1 MIELSM
7 SFILILALV
16 AVFNPKKKVSK
27 DKYDLDFTEQDK
39 INKEVNI

>member
-7 SFILILALV
+7 SFIIILALV
-16 AVFNPKKKVSK
+16 AVFNPKKACK

>member
-1 MIELSM
+1 MIDL
-7 SFILILALV
+7 FALFALILLSIV
-16 AVFNPKKKVSK
+16 AFNPKKKVCK

>member
-1 MIELSM
+1 MDLLGLFAI
-7 SFILILALV
+7 IIALV
-16 AVFNPKKKVSK
+16 AVFNPKKKSCK